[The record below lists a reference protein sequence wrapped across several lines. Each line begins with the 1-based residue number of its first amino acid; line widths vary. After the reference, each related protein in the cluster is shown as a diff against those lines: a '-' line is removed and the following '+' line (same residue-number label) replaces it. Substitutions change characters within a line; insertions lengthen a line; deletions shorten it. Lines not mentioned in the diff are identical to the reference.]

1 MSHPSDSLL
10 DADLTF
16 SQPPFSSLD
25 PRILKALADQKF
37 AHPTLVQAKAIPLL
51 LEGKDVLA
59 RARTGSGKTAAYCV
73 PAVQKVLATKEY
85 QATRVVIVVPTR
97 ELSMQ
102 VATFLGELTVYCEE
116 AIKVVNVAAGAAN
129 LQRILLN
136 ENPDI
141 IISTPSRLLSLLL
154 SKSIDLS
161 LLAFL
166 AIDEADLLLSY
177 GHKDDM
183 ETILATHV
191 PRLGVQG
198 CLVSATL
205 SEDVEGIKAWLK
217 QPAILTLSEHTASLL
232 TQFVTHTTERDKFLL
247 IYVLLKLKLIRG
259 KSIVFVNDI
268 DRGYRLKLFLG
279 QFGIKTC
286 VVNSE
291 LPLASRYHV
300 VEEFNRGV
308 YDVVVATDEANEEEV
323 QPRKRQKVDPASMA
337 RGIDFTNAASVINF
351 DLPSTPT
358 SYMHRV
364 GRTARAG
371 QSGLAL
377 SFVVPK
383 EQWGKDRPVSVA
395 SAERDEVVLPK
406 IRDVAGEIKDWDWGG
421 RKKEIEGFRYR
432 MEDALRAVTAKRV
445 QDARREE
452 VRREL
457 LNSEKLK
464 AHFASNPLDLDYLRH
479 DTISHPVRQ
488 QSHLKHVP
496 GYLMPKIAA
505 APLGTGDVAE
515 GSGVSFHKRGGSRG
529 RGGRGGRGRG
539 GKKVD
544 PLRMKG

>member
-1 MSHPSDSLL
+1 MAQAASE
-10 DADLTF
+10 F
-16 SQPPFSSLD
+16 YQ
-25 PRILKALADQKF
+25 DQ
-37 AHPTLVQAKAIPLL
+37 
-51 LEGKDVLA
+51 
-59 RARTGSGKTAAYCV
+59 
-73 PAVQKVLATKEY
+73 
-85 QATRVVIVVPTR
+85 
-97 ELSMQ
+97 
-102 VATFLGELTVYCEE
+102 
-116 AIKVVNVAAGAAN
+116 AN
-129 LQRILLN
+129 Q
-136 ENPDI
+136 
-141 IISTPSRLLSLLL
+141 
-154 SKSIDLS
+154 
-161 LLAFL
+161 
-166 AIDEADLLLSY
+166 
-177 GHKDDM
+177 
-183 ETILATHV
+183 
-191 PRLGVQG
+191 
-198 CLVSATL
+198 
-205 SEDVEGIKAWLK
+205 
-217 QPAILTLSEHTASLL
+217 AILTLSEHTASLL

-464 AHFASNPLDLDYLRH
+464 
-479 DTISHPVRQ
+479 
-488 QSHLKHVP
+488 
-496 GYLMPKIAA
+496 
-505 APLGTGDVAE
+505 
-515 GSGVSFHKRGGSRG
+515 VSPTRAR
-529 RGGRGGRGRG
+529 
-539 GKKVD
+539 
-544 PLRMKG
+544 